1 MDGQTYPLWECQ
13 LGVSQATAGRGRV
26 NTQVC
31 PRLVHLT
38 LDVPATDALLMWV
51 ATPFRPQAGRITLF
65 EAGRLTARETASF
78 AAR

>member
-1 MDGQTYPLWECQ
+1 MDGQTYSLRECQ

-26 NTQVC
+26 NIQVC

-51 ATPFRPQAGRITLF
+51 ATPFWP
-65 EAGRLTARETASF
+65 
-78 AAR
+78 